1 MPQKNEQKQIDYFIT
16 FFPAFLI
23 ILLCIFFILMPEVS
37 NSVLTGLHNF
47 FINKCSMYYLIF
59 GFAIFIISFIIAF
72 SKFGNIKLG
81 EKNEKPQYSFFQW
94 GGMVFCA
101 GLAADILF
109 YSFSEWLLYVNDP
122 YVQSFP
128 NVYDKAITCSLFH
141 WGFTPWSFYL
151 VLASAFGFMMHI
163 RNRNRQKYSESIR
176 PLLGKQIDKTCGRI
190 IDVLAVFALIA
201 GCATTFA
208 LATPL
213 MSQIITELFGIQS
226 SKYVTIFLLLLT
238 CACYIASLM
247 NGLRGI
253 NFLSKICMYIF
264 IALLLYILFASNNA
278 INILGGSI
286 KPLINLVKDFVPMSL
301 NLGIEKEYSFSKDY
315 TSFYWAYWM
324 VWCVAAPFFIAQ
336 VSRGRTIKQTILG
349 GYVFGLLSTFCS
361 FIILSGFTIGIQK
374 NGLIDLNTIYL
385 ETGNLYD
392 CIIASIKTL
401 PMKEIV
407 FVVLFISMMCFYA
420 TSFDSISLVASYYS
434 YKNIKQNDTPQVSIK
449 LFWAIM
455 LILFPIALTFSSSS
469 MQNLQAVSIIAAFP
483 IGIVIILI
491 VISFFK
497 DAKNYLKENE
507 SEL

>member
-1 MPQKNEQKQIDYFIT
+1 MPQNSNKQIDYFIT
-16 FFPAFLI
+16 IFPACLI
-23 ILLCIFFILMPEVS
+23 ILLCIFFFLAPDIS
-37 NSVLTGLHNF
+37 NNVLSSLHYF

-59 GFAIFIISFIIAF
+59 GFSIFVVSIIIAF
-72 SKFGNIKLG
+72 SKIGKIKLG
-81 EKNEKPQYSFFQW
+81 AKDEKPQYSFFQW

-122 YVQSFP
+122 YVQTFP
-128 NVYDKAITCSLFH
+128 NVYERAVTFSLFH

-151 VLASAFGFMMHI
+151 VLACAFGFMMHI
-163 RNRNRQKYSESIR
+163 RNRNRQKYSEAIR
-176 PLLGKQIDKTCGRI
+176 PLLGKHIDMACGKI

-213 MSQIITELFGIQS
+213 MSSIITELFGIES
-226 SKYVTIFLLLLT
+226 SKYITIFLLLLT

-247 NGLRGI
+247 NGLKGI
-253 NFLSKICMYIF
+253 NFLSRVCMYIF
-264 IALLLYILFASNNA
+264 IFLLIYILFASKNA
-278 INILGGSI
+278 VGILSGSI
-286 KPLINLVKDFVPMSL
+286 KPLINLVKDFIPMSL
-301 NLGIEKEYSFSKDY
+301 NLGKESGFSFSKDY

-349 GYVFGLLSTFCS
+349 GYAFGLLSTFCS
-361 FIILSGFTIGIQK
+361 FIILSGFTISIQK
-374 NGLIDLNTIYL
+374 NAMLDLNEMYL
-385 ETGNLYD
+385 ASGNLYE

-434 YKNIKQNDTPQVSIK
+434 YKTINQNESPKKSIK

-469 MQNLQAVSIIAAFP
+469 MSNLQAVSIIAAFP

-491 VISFFK
+491 IISFFK
-497 DAKNYLKENE
+497 DAIYFIKENE
-507 SEL
+507 NKL